1 MPRAQRRVIQF
12 RSPQLAT
19 CHFSIRNHLRWSE
32 VEGEV
37 PLSLMRLPVRLL
49 AQVSRAARVDAQV
62 PAPRMLD
69 RSVCTFFVCLRLGGN
84 GKSLQCMTYEKNC
97 TRPQQPLPRPHARL
111 GTSICHLSSGHCGHP
126 TMRAGHKRSVTLLR
140 PNVRRERQRVRAPH
154 LTQRRGNLAGRKR
167 QPIAPLRRCITSRL
181 APDAKLSWLDLQ
193 AIHGRDQQ
201 AQPEPAR
208 YLSGCAV
215 HFAVAGCARMR
226 RMRGTCCSRSE
237 DGLSLRLDEP

>member
-1 MPRAQRRVIQF
+1 MAPPRVRRGNAHQTASNRRTCRRRGPRRAGLARTAQRG
-12 RSPQLAT
+12 
-19 CHFSIRNHLRWSE
+19 W
-32 VEGEV
+32 
-37 PLSLMRLPVRLL
+37 M
-49 AQVSRAARVDAQV
+49 
-62 PAPRMLD
+62 PRMLD
-69 RSVCTFFVCLRLGGN
+69 RSVCTFFVCLRRGGN

-140 PNVRRERQRVRAPH
+140 PNVRRERQRVREPH
-154 LTQRRGNLAGRKR
+154 LTQRRDNLAGRKR

-193 AIHGRDQQ
+193 AIQGRDQQ